1 MVSAC
6 AGRFNADSAGCKQD
20 ADVVEFYY
28 PEEIVECDFIEAERA
43 AYTTLTSRF
52 LPWQMRPNPGWMP
65 EMSYSTLVDVATL
78 KANLANPDW
87 RIVDV
92 RHLLADVTHGE
103 RAYAE
108 SHLPGAVFP
117 AL

>member
-1 MVSAC
+1 
-6 AGRFNADSAGCKQD
+6 
-20 ADVVEFYY
+20 
-28 PEEIVECDFIEAERA
+28 
-43 AYTTLTSRF
+43 
-52 LPWQMRPNPGWMP
+52 MP

-108 SHLPGAVFP
+108 SHLPGAVFLHCDRDLSTAMTGKNGRHP
-117 AL
+117 LPSVETFTQLMGKIGIGSTTQVVVMTIRAA